1 MKSFRGFIVL
11 LLSFFCSIMV
21 YAKKEYDSFLKEG
34 KVWTMSYK
42 ATLNPE
48 VYPDLYHYSK
58 MMLHGD
64 TLINEIPFKQIYE
77 KGLTDNLEDESAEWK
92 ATRQFV
98 GEKDGR
104 IFYLN
109 GDYSVNP
116 IGVMDFSL
124 NVSDVFDGDKNVDK
138 DVNEYYIVKSVSDTI
153 LLCSDDKRP
162 RRCLEIYTKELEGNE
177 YATDTWIEG
186 VGSVIYGMKGLYG
199 LSLTGST
206 PKLLR
211 CEDNGVCIFSADEQE
226 KNNQTTSMSSPKS
239 IFQYNNTFFNL
250 QGRPVKNAP
259 QHGIYVKDG
268 RKVIR

>member
-1 MKSFRGFIVL
+1 MKPFRKLVIL
-11 LLSFFCSIMV
+11 LLSVSCSIMA
-21 YAKKEYDSFLKEG
+21 YAQKEYDSLLKEG

-64 TLINEIPFKQIYE
+64 TLISEIPFKQIYE

-124 NVSDVFDGDKNVDK
+124 NVSDVFDGDKNSILELIANTKILIPVVHFLCVALALVD
-138 DVNEYYIVKSVSDTI
+138 VIRPNSYLTLSIFFIESELTI
-153 LLCSDDKRP
+153 LTS
-162 RRCLEIYTKELEGNE
+162 YQELG
-177 YATDTWIEG
+177 
-186 VGSVIYGMKGLYG
+186 
-199 LSLTGST
+199 
-206 PKLLR
+206 
-211 CEDNGVCIFSADEQE
+211 IF
-226 KNNQTTSMSSPKS
+226 
-239 IFQYNNTFFNL
+239 
-250 QGRPVKNAP
+250 
-259 QHGIYVKDG
+259 
-268 RKVIR
+268 RK